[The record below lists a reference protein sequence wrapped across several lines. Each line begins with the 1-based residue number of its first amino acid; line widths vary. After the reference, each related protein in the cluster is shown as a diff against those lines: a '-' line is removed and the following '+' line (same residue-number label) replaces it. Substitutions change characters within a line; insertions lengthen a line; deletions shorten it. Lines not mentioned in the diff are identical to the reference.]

1 MILAIA
7 ALTGK
12 PRDWPSITFG
22 FVFSALCL
30 LILIF
35 DIFGDRLRKHFPFL
49 RRFRVKPIRLVISD
63 ERSEV
68 YDAEGT
74 VIFSVANHIVW
85 QPNEKGG
92 EILAVGT
99 PTEWLSSSPRVLP
112 ADAVHVD
119 LVAESLAATPRI
131 DELWEAFFC
140 YCIEVSRRKVGFW
153 KWFARQF
160 FSPLKVDVRIRDDT
174 KNEFLAGILRRFKF
188 IGPADISTMNVA
200 VDS

>member
-68 YDAEGT
+68 YDAKARSYFLSQ
-74 VIFSVANHIVW
+74 I
-85 QPNEKGG
+85 
-92 EILAVGT
+92 ILYGS
-99 PTEWLSSSPRVLP
+99 PTK
-112 ADAVHVD
+112 
-119 LVAESLAATPRI
+119 
-131 DELWEAFFC
+131 
-140 YCIEVSRRKVGFW
+140 KV
-153 KWFARQF
+153 
-160 FSPLKVDVRIRDDT
+160 
-174 KNEFLAGILRRFKF
+174 ERF
-188 IGPADISTMNVA
+188 
-200 VDS
+200 